1 MIFLSNAALRYA
13 VEVCAEIPSYQ
24 VIVTALT
31 DKLPGVQRELINLA
45 NQICGTEVYWIKSSC
60 KSSCNRTEI
69 YLKNGSH
76 IMLTPANE
84 SMRGYSSNLLIAD
97 RDIDRETLETVFY
110 AKEILDMFDYNEYHR
125 QKGKETL

>member
-60 KSSCNRTEI
+60 NRTEI
-69 YLKNGSH
+69 YLKNGSL
-76 IMLTPANE
+76 IKVVPANE
-84 SMRGYSSNLLIAD
+84 SARGYRSHLLIAD
-97 RDIDRETLETVFY
+97 RDIDRETLEAVFY
-110 AKEILDMFDYNEYHR
+110 AKEILDVFDYKEYHR

>member
-13 VEVCAEIPSYQ
+13 VEVCAETERHQ
-24 VIVTALT
+24 VIVAALA
-31 DKLPGVQRELINLA
+31 DKRSEIQNKLIDLVK
-45 NQICGTEVYWIKSSC
+45 QVCESEVYMIKNI
-60 KSSCNRTEI
+60 CNRTEI
-69 YLKNGSH
+69 YYKNGSH

-84 SMRGYSSNLLIAD
+84 SMRGYRSNLLIAD

-110 AKEILDMFDYNEYHR
+110 AKEILDMFDYNEYHC